1 MYVHFAT
8 LSSKVFHSCLTMS
21 IMIRRMS
28 KLYNQGNHSI
38 PMKCLNKALFKKL
51 YIILLYCTTT
61 KSVVGYKFCY
71 EN

>member
-1 MYVHFAT
+1 
-8 LSSKVFHSCLTMS
+8 
-21 IMIRRMS
+21 MIRRMS

-61 KSVVGYKFCY
+61 KSAVGYKFCY